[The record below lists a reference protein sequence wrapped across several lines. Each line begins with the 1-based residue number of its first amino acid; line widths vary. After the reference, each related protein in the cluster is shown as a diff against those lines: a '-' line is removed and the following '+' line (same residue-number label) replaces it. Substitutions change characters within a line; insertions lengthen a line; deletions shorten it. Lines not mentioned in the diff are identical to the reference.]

1 MTLDLST
8 KRWGVVVTNFNF
20 DQSEASPDQ
29 PWTSGSQDSKSQH
42 ELGASPRLVGGTTF
56 ANKAP
61 LDKVQVKLLTLAA
74 IQSMEETRKILTK
87 WRRQGQ
93 SLADIYLYG
102 ITDSAKLIGELW
114 SADELDFV
122 NITIAFSRLQRVMHE
137 FSAEFLSE
145 GKSESNGL
153 SLLLMTEPG
162 SQHGLGAFMLSE
174 FFRHAGWR
182 VMLVTPHDIADFKRG
197 FLSDW
202 FDAVVLSMS
211 TDRQIDKVAKAV
223 SELRSAT
230 ANPHLKIFLGGAMA
244 NISPERLNWPGTTLL
259 FTDAA
264 QTVERIT
271 QAVDKSSLH
280 KQTSPLK
287 RSHTNHLELPKAS
300 KM

>member
-1 MTLDLST
+1 M
-8 KRWGVVVTNFNF
+8 VTQFNF
-20 DQSEASPDQ
+20 DQSEASSDQ
-29 PWTSGSQDSKSQH
+29 PWASGSQDSKSQH

-61 LDKVQVKLLTLAA
+61 IDKFQVKLLTLAA
-74 IQSMEETRKILTK
+74 IESMEETRKTLTK

-93 SLADIYLYG
+93 SLADIYLHG
-102 ITDSAKLIGELW
+102 ITASARLIGELW

-182 VMLVTPHDIADFKRG
+182 VLLVTPHDMADFKRV

-202 FDAVVLSMS
+202 FDAVVLSLS
-211 TDRQIDKVAKAV
+211 TDRQIDNVALAV
-223 SELRSAT
+223 SELRAAT
-230 ANPHLKIFLGGAMA
+230 ANPNLKIYLGGPMA
-244 NISPERLNWPGTTLL
+244 NIAPERLNWAGTTLL

-264 QTVERIT
+264 QTVERIS
-271 QAVDKSSLH
+271 QAFNISYTSHSKAPHLNLSL
-280 KQTSPLK
+280 
-287 RSHTNHLELPKAS
+287 TNDLALPQVS

>member
-1 MTLDLST
+1 L
-8 KRWGVVVTNFNF
+8 
-20 DQSEASPDQ
+20 
-29 PWTSGSQDSKSQH
+29 
-42 ELGASPRLVGGTTF
+42 
-56 ANKAP
+56 
-61 LDKVQVKLLTLAA
+61 
-74 IQSMEETRKILTK
+74 
-87 WRRQGQ
+87 
-93 SLADIYLYG
+93 
-102 ITDSAKLIGELW
+102 
-114 SADELDFV
+114 
-122 NITIAFSRLQRVMHE
+122 
-137 FSAEFLSE
+137 FLSE

-182 VMLVTPHDIADFKRG
+182 VMLVTPQDMTDFKRV

-202 FDAVVLSMS
+202 FDVVVLSMS
-211 TDRQIDKVAKAV
+211 TDRQIDKVSKAV

-280 KQTSPLK
+280 TQASPLY